1 MKLNR
6 KLISIIPKEENSLYS
21 YSNNIFKNKKNK
33 ITKSLSSET
42 LMFKHNKNKIN
53 LKLKK
58 PNINLPLISSNN
70 NPKKNVLILNNNFN
84 TKTISSPK
92 NFSNGFVSRKP
103 LESNKKYKNNKI
115 KMNKNKSLLN
125 IYNIRLKNEFQENYI
140 RPFNI
145 KFYNLINKKS
155 FNSNL
160 NELYTNYLENYN
172 NNIISMYLNNK
183 SKEINEYNITSP
195 VRTILN
201 FNNEKIKNSYKIKPL
216 NENKYSSIIEEK
228 RKIKKLIKKCVFH
241 NVFFKWR
248 KNYYS
253 LEDYLIN
260 DYSDYLILL
269 IKNDVKELCEFLKI
283 NSSEITTEYNKNINK
298 NERKGSDINENKSQ
312 KKNLN
317 KSSHKNED
325 KNKNEN
331 GRIKR
336 NKSSIISREFSSLYK
351 IINNI
356 EENKMN
362 LSDNMNFSN
371 SLEIINFRNLFYNF
385 LKKEYKKIL
394 KENNISSKEI
404 EKIDE
409 VDENEN
415 YMHESDGKN
424 SNINE
429 IINRENKKVFNKLS
443 KIKKKLK
450 ILNSHYE
457 EENNI
462 IKADTDNIDD
472 IKFLK
477 FFEKNYSSLSND
489 NDNKKVNRKIGTNL
503 SMFLN
508 KEYHR
513 SSHYNRN
520 IHYKNKRNSTINLKK
535 HNGHKKDNGKDKDKD
550 KNNNDNIKNN
560 NNIYENRVDVHKERM
575 KLKKIKKLRRVNTQ
589 IIYSNHHNNNFNLN
603 IEKSSLRRNSFL
615 SNYSE
620 TSSIFYDNDSNYDN
634 DNDSI
639 ILTKEKNKNILE
651 HNIKNKIKKKKKSKF
666 WKKKLDNSND
676 NEEQNNENNFNDI
689 YQRILK
695 LKKNKGNR
703 KVDNIRI
710 RRNKLNYIF
719 NSYRKNFKER
729 KSVDYIY
736 IKDIKDDDDNINN
749 NHNYIL
755 ENNFINKLRFNKRH
769 KSWSNK
775 NKKEVNNNIMSHHI
789 INNIHYNSSNKYM
802 RSRAK
807 NHGTIRIMNKNKGK
821 KKNKKKKNK
830 EKNVAN
836 DNEKEKEYK
845 EEDSKINVDNVNEN
859 DNNNN
864 NKNNSDNNNDNNNDN
879 NYNYFNENIIK
890 PMKSSKMVYQ
900 FNKDLEFLSKI
911 PSETKEDL
919 EKEEE
924 IKKKHKEDAIN
935 ILMEKQKEN
944 LVIKKEKRHRY
955 SIIIKK
961 KLQIYKP
968 EKEKIESK
976 TPPASPKKIQTQV
989 RNSETYLSNIL
1000 KKQLIFNNSHLYKI
1014 KKKKTKI
1021 YKDIDGVLSLIP
1033 QEEKDNII
1041 IQEIKDKNKYKKGIN
1056 GKSNKD
1062 LGNLSPN
1069 TELNE
1074 EEESKEENESNSSY
1088 NNNNNR
1094 IRRKRRNNISSK
1106 KGAIYRFLHNYE
1118 EETVEKVK
1126 EEDEDEIKERKLMQ
1140 KLYNFFEKIQK
1151 LKNCE
1156 DKNEVDH
1163 FIKEELDRNGFNER
1177 RQRILRLNSFM
1188 DDINYYRDIEKL
1200 IKPKIKYLSPISF
1213 SSNSSSKNKNK
1224 NKK

>member
-21 YSNNIFKNKKNK
+21 YSSNIFNNKKNK

-42 LMFKHNKNKIN
+42 LMSKNNKNKIN

-70 NPKKNVLILNNNFN
+70 NQKKNVLILNNIFN
-84 TKTISSPK
+84 TKTIWSPK
-92 NFSNGFVSRKP
+92 SFSNVFVSRKP

-125 IYNIRLKNEFQENYI
+125 IYNIRLNNEFQENYV

-172 NNIISMYLNNK
+172 KNIISMYMNNK

-195 VRTILN
+195 EKTILN
-201 FNNEKIKNSYKIKPL
+201 FKNEKIKNSYNIKPL
-216 NENKYSSIIEEK
+216 NENKLSSIIEEK

-253 LEDYLIN
+253 LEDYLMN
-260 DYSDYLILL
+260 DYSNYLILL
-269 IKNDVKELCEFLKI
+269 IKNDIKELCEFLKI
-283 NSSEITTEYNKNINK
+283 NSSVITNHKNNNKNINK
-298 NERKGSDINENKSQ
+298 NENNGSNINENKNKY
-312 KKNLN
+312 KKKRLN
-317 KSSHKNED
+317 KSS
-325 KNKNEN
+325 NKNEN
-331 GRIKR
+331 GKIKR

-356 EENKMN
+356 EENKMK
-362 LSDNMNFSN
+362 LSDNMNFNN
-371 SLEIINFRNLFYNF
+371 SFEIINFRNLFYNF

-409 VDENEN
+409 VDENDS
-415 YMHESDGKN
+415 YIHEIDGKN
-424 SNINE
+424 SNIINKA
-429 IINRENKKVFNKLS
+429 INRENKMVFNKLS

-450 ILNSHYE
+450 ILNSKYE
-457 EENNI
+457 EENNNI

-489 NDNKKVNRKIGTNL
+489 NDNRKVNRKIGTNP
-503 SMFLN
+503 SMLLN

-513 SSHYNRN
+513 PSNFNRN
-520 IHYKNKRNSTINLKK
+520 IHHYKSKNNGTINLKK
-535 HNGHKKDNGKDKDKD
+535 NISNKKDKDKD
-550 KNNNDNIKNN
+550 KNNNENDNNK
-560 NNIYENRVDVHKERM
+560 NNIYENTLDEQIHKAKL

-589 IIYSNHHNNNFNLN
+589 IIYSNHNNEFNLN
-603 IEKSSLRRNSFL
+603 IGKNSRRNSFL

-620 TSSIFYDNDSNYDN
+620 TSSIFYDNDNDN
-634 DNDSI
+634 HNDSI
-639 ILTKEKNKNILE
+639 ILTKEKDKNILE
-651 HNIKNKIKKKKKSKF
+651 HNIKNKNKKKKKSKF
-666 WKKKLDNSND
+666 LKKKLDNAND
-676 NEEQNNENNFNDI
+676 DEEQNNENNFIDI

-703 KVDNIRI
+703 KIGNIRI

-719 NSYRKNFKER
+719 NSYKKIFKER

-736 IKDIKDDDDNINN
+736 IKDTKDDDNINS
-749 NHNYIL
+749 NHNYIF
-755 ENNFINKLRFNKRH
+755 ENIFSNKIRFNKRH

-775 NKKEVNNNIMSHHI
+775 CKKEVNNNIMSLY
-789 INNIHYNSSNKYM
+789 INKNIHYNKSNKYI

-807 NHGTIRIMNKNKGK
+807 KHGTTRIMNINKIGKGK
-821 KKNKKKKNK
+821 KKSKKKKNK
-830 EKNVAN
+830 EKDEAN
-836 DNEKEKEYK
+836 ENKKEKEFK
-845 EEDSKINVDNVNEN
+845 EEECKINFDNVNKN
-859 DNNNN
+859 D
-864 NKNNSDNNNDNNNDN
+864 DNNNDNNNEN

-890 PMKSSKMVYQ
+890 PKRSNKMIYQ

-911 PSETKEDL
+911 PSKTKEEL

-935 ILMEKQKEN
+935 ILMEKQREN
-944 LVIKKEKRHRY
+944 LIIKKEKRHRY
-955 SIIIKK
+955 SIIINKK
-961 KLQIYKP
+961 FQIYKP

-976 TPPASPKKIQTQV
+976 TPPASPKKISIQIS
-989 RNSETYLSNIL
+989 NSETYLSNIL
-1000 KKQLIFNNSHLYKI
+1000 KKQLIFNNSHLYKF

-1056 GKSNKD
+1056 TKSKKD

-1069 TELNE
+1069 KELNE
-1074 EEESKEENESNSSY
+1074 EEESKEENESNSSSI
-1088 NNNNNR
+1088 NNNRR
-1094 IRRKRRNNISSK
+1094 IRRKRRNNAYSK
-1106 KGAIYRFLHNYE
+1106 KGAIYRFLHEYE
-1118 EETVEKVK
+1118 EETIEKVK
-1126 EEDEDEIKERKLMQ
+1126 EEDEEEIKERKLMQ
-1140 KLYNFFEKIQK
+1140 KLYNFFERIQK

-1200 IKPKIKYLSPISF
+1200 LKPKIKYLSPISF
-1213 SSNSSSKNKNK
+1213 SSTSSSKNKNK
-1224 NKK
+1224 K